1 MTDTKTKKITEFRLY
16 PTTEQAAKIDLW
28 LTQLK
33 WVWNTGLS
41 LLEEDQQRYW
51 RTKQEWTELSPEVWQ
66 WRKSCT
72 IDGVKHE
79 NPDGEYAL
87 CCPYYPDKCDIRKH
101 QGVETPYKYVKNY
114 HFIANKRCPEFLH
127 SIDRES
133 RRSVVDSLIDAWTQ
147 YRKGKKGRPRY
158 KGKADRLESFSN
170 SNGRTLVNV
179 LPLTGDN
186 SLIDYPELGQIKA
199 KGLYRR
205 YAGNHTIIRIVKRA
219 DGYYVQFTSDVDEK
233 PVKPAKKQ
241 EVGLDFGVIAPI
253 ADSDGRL
260 HKSKRYAKL
269 QAQKLARIQRSISR
283 SEEYEKQTKLKSN
296 RLKAKRKKLAKVHL
310 KIAHQRD
317 RFIHKLTSK
326 YVSEYQCIAIEDT
339 KVKNMVRAP
348 KAKAGENGA
357 FLPNGAAAKA
367 GLNKSLHDVAI
378 GKTKTMLETKSKAS
392 ERIFKK
398 VPAPHTSQGCSQCG
412 YYSEKFRPS
421 QAVFKCLNCGHG
433 DNADNNASTVIRNIA
448 FKGLVL
454 KPYSASSEEVKD
466 VDRSTSGKKRQP
478 SKTRKSK
485 KGSGGKTS
493 PAINRESGAVKIADE
508 LKPSQVNDLQP
519 QSPIPIR
526 ANPETQSQQNL
537 ELWQD
542 FQPDTIDSPKRR
554 SRKRSAQVNP
564 DIGSQLSFWDLAMQL
579 VVRRSLDWKRVFI
592 DAIC

>member
-1 MTDTKTKKITEFRLY
+1 MTTKESITKKVTEFKLS
-16 PTTEQAAKIDLW
+16 PTVEQSTQIDLW
-28 LTQLK
+28 LIQLK

-51 RTKQEWTELSPEVWQ
+51 RVKQEWTEPSPEVWQ
-66 WRKSCT
+66 WRKSCK
-72 IDGVKHE
+72 IDGIEYVNPE
-79 NPDGEYAL
+79 NQYGL
-87 CCPYYPDKCDIRKH
+87 CCAYYPDRCDIRKH
-101 QGVETPYKYVKNY
+101 QDIENPFKYVKNEKV
-114 HFIANKRCPEFLH
+114 IANKRCPDFLH
-127 SIDRES
+127 PIDIES
-133 RRSVVDSLIDAWTQ
+133 RRSVVNNLIGAWTQ
-147 YRKGKKGRPRY
+147 YRKGKKRKPRY

-170 SNGRTLVNV
+170 SNGRIYVNI
-179 LPLTGDN
+179 LPLDN
-186 SLIDYPELGQIKA
+186 DNALVDYPKLGQIKC
-199 KGLYRR
+199 KGFYRR
-205 YAGNHTIIRIVKRA
+205 YAGNHTIVRIVKKA
-219 DGYYVQFTSDVDEK
+219 DGYYVQFTSAVDVK
-233 PVKPAKKQ
+233 LIKPAKKG

-269 QAQKLARIQRSISR
+269 QAKKLARIQRSISR
-283 SEEYEKQTKLKSN
+283 SKDGSN
-296 RLKAKRKKLAKVHL
+296 RLKAKRCKLAKLHL
-310 KIAHQRD
+310 KIARQRD

-392 ERIFKK
+392 ERTFVK

-433 DNADNNASTVIRNIA
+433 DNADNNASTVIRNVA

-454 KPYSASSEEVKD
+454 KPYFASSEEVKD
-466 VDRSTSGKKRQP
+466 VDHATHGKKRQP

-485 KGSGGKTS
+485 KGSGGETS
-493 PAINRESGAVKIADE
+493 PAINRESGIDH
-508 LKPSQVNDLQP
+508 L
-519 QSPIPIR
+519 IPVR
-526 ANPETQSQQNL
+526 ANPVKVTPQDF

-542 FQPDTIDSPKRR
+542 LKSLSKAAAKLQ
-554 SRKRSAQVNP
+554 SRKRSAQIDP
-564 DIGSQLSFWDLAMQL
+564 SIGSQLGFWDL
-579 VVRRSLDWKRVFI
+579 SGE
-592 DAIC
+592 AIG

>member
-1 MTDTKTKKITEFRLY
+1 MTSNEATTKKIAEFKLS
-16 PTTEQAAKIDLW
+16 PTIEQSAQIDMW

-33 WVWNTGLS
+33 WVWNVGLS

-51 RTKQEWTELSPEVWQ
+51 RAKQEWAEYSPEVWQ
-66 WRKSCT
+66 WRKSCK
-72 IDGVKHE
+72 IDGIEYV
-79 NPDGEYAL
+79 NPDNQYGL
-87 CCPYYPDKCDIRKH
+87 CCAYYPDKCDIRKH
-101 QGVETPYKYVKNY
+101 QDIEEPFKHVKNY
-114 HFIANKRCPEFLH
+114 RFIANMRCPDFLH
-127 SIDRES
+127 SIDGES
-133 RRSVVDSLIDAWTQ
+133 RRSVVDSLINAWTQ
-147 YRKGKKGRPRY
+147 YRKGKKGRPHY

-170 SNGRTLVNV
+170 CNGRIYVNIS
-179 LPLTGDN
+179 PLDN
-186 SLIDYPELGQIKA
+186 DNALIDYPKLGSIKC
-199 KGLYRR
+199 KSFYRR
-205 YAGNHTIIRIVKRA
+205 YAGNHTIVRIVKKA
-219 DGYYVQFTSDVDEK
+219 DGYYVQFTSAVDVK
-233 PVKPAKKQ
+233 PVKSAKKQ

-269 QAQKLARIQRSISR
+269 QAKKLARIQRSISR
-283 SEEYEKQTKLKSN
+283 SKDGSN
-296 RLKAKRKKLAKVHL
+296 RLKAKRSKLAKVHL
-310 KIAHQRD
+310 KIARQRD

-326 YVSEYQCIAIEDT
+326 YVSEYQSIAIEDT

-392 ERIFKK
+392 ERIFVK

-412 YYSEKFRPS
+412 YYSEKFRSS

-454 KPYSASSEEVKD
+454 KPYPASSGEFKD
-466 VDRSTSGKKRQP
+466 VDHSTSGKKRQP

-485 KGSGGKTS
+485 KGSVGETS
-493 PAINRESGAVKIADE
+493 TAINRESGAVKY
-508 LKPSQVNDLQP
+508 LQ
-519 QSPIPIR
+519 SDHNLSTR
-526 ANPETQSQQNL
+526 ANPENQSPEDF

-542 FQPDTIDSPKRR
+542 LKSLSKAVAKLQ
-554 SRKRSAQVNP
+554 SRNRSAQIDP
-564 DIGSQLSFWDLAMQL
+564 SIGSQLGFWDLTGET
-579 VVRRSLDWKRVFI
+579 SG
-592 DAIC
+592 